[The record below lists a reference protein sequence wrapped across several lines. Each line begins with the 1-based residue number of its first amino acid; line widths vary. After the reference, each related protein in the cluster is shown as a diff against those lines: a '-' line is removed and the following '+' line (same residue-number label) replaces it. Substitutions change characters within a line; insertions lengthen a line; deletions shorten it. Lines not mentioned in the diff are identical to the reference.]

1 MMNNYIISI
10 DEKNYKVQLEG
21 YNQIY
26 IDSGFISTEI
36 EKLSNTSYNL
46 KLNNKNFNI
55 CVTKISKGQ
64 YLFSLNGNYYD
75 VTALTE
81 LEENTRKILNGKSS
95 TKQYQIVRAPMPGM
109 ILKINKKNGDEVK
122 VGDSLII
129 FEAMKMENEIK
140 ASKNGIVKEVHV
152 KEGSSIEKNDALI
165 TFE

>member
-140 ASKNGIVKEVHV
+140 ASKNGFIKEVHV
-152 KEGSSIEKNDALI
+152 KEGSSIEKNEALI
-165 TFE
+165 TFK